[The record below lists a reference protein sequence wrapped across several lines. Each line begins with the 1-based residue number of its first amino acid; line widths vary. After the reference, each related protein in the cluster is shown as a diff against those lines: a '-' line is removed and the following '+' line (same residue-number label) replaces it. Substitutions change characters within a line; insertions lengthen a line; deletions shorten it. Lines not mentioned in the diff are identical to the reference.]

1 MYRIIQELLLNVN
14 KYAEAKNCSL
24 EVSVLNKQSVIVLKD
39 DGKGFTSTT
48 ETFGIGL
55 KNCKERA
62 NAINALID
70 IQSTRNDGTI
80 ITIKY

>member
-24 EVSVLNKQSVIVLKD
+24 KVYVLNKQLVIVQKD
-39 DGKGFTSTT
+39 DDKGFTSTT
-48 ETFGIGL
+48 KTFGFGL
-55 KNCKERA
+55 KNCRERA
-62 NAINALID
+62 NAINNLID
-70 IQSTRNDGTI
+70 IQSTRNDGKV